1 MMSVGQLLSGALDAN
16 LEHQLAR
23 ADVVKYLSKEQWLR
37 EYGTIRLSTAR
48 QTGKT
53 SAIARMAT
61 SRDLVV
67 VYGQAMAHDFKART
81 SFNPVIVTPRAL
93 EEGVGLRG
101 FQFDRV
107 WVDEATFTLRSNDLD
122 NVYASAVM
130 NGAKQ
135 VILVG

>member
-16 LEHQLAR
+16 LEHQLAS
-23 ADVVKYLSKEQWLR
+23 ADIANYLSKEQWLR

-48 QTGKT
+48 QSGKT
-53 SAIARMAT
+53 SAIARMAL

-67 VYGQAMAHDFKART
+67 VYGQAAAHDFKARS
-81 SFNPVIVTPRAL
+81 SFNPVVVTPRAL
-93 EEGVGLRG
+93 EEGYGLRG
-101 FQFDRV
+101 FHFDRV
-107 WVDEATFTLRSNDLD
+107 WVDEVTYTLRGKDLD
-122 NVYASAVM
+122 NVYACAVM